1 MTVSSIGDLAR
12 SMMLRIQTSERKTEY
27 DRLTRELA
35 SGQTADIAGR
45 VGGDMSI
52 VVDMNSRFSR
62 LDAYDLAVQEANVM
76 AATMQ
81 SALDGMRSNAGELG
95 ALLLG
100 MTATSLPQERAQAA
114 FQARSGL
121 EAAISAL
128 NTRIAGRSLF
138 AGAATDQP
146 ALSDADFLISELKSV
161 VGGLS
166 NWQDIVQAADQWFE
180 DPSGF
185 AAAIYRGGE
194 RSLSPFRVS
203 DGEDV
208 GVARRA
214 DDPAFRALLRDTAL
228 AALATDPDLGLD
240 AANQGMLLKHA
251 GERIL
256 ADHGKITEMAAEIG
270 HIQSRLEEFGVRNA
284 AMRTGLEQTRNE
296 LFAADP
302 YEVATRL
309 KDMQFRLE
317 SLYAVTVRSA
327 NLSLVNFLK

>member
-1 MTVSSIGDLAR
+1 MTVTSIGDLAR
-12 SMMLRIQTSERKTEY
+12 SMMLRIQTSERKAEH
-27 DRLTRELA
+27 DRLTAELA
-35 SGQTADIAGR
+35 SGQTMDIAER

-62 LDAYDLAVQEANVM
+62 LDAYDLAIEEANIM

-81 SALDGMRSNAGELG
+81 SVLDGMRSDARELG
-95 ALLLG
+95 TLLLG
-100 MTATSLPQERAQAA
+100 MTEASMPQERAQASL
-114 FQARSGL
+114 QARSSL
-121 EAAISAL
+121 ESAISAL

-146 ALSDADFLISELKSV
+146 ALADADLLISELKLV
-161 VGGLS
+161 LGGLS
-166 NWQDIVQAADQWFE
+166 DWQEVVQAADQWFE

-185 AAAIYRGGE
+185 ASAIYRGGE
-194 RSLSPFRVS
+194 SSLTPFRVA
-203 DGEDV
+203 DGEDL
-208 GVARRA
+208 GVAKRA

-228 AALATDPDLGLD
+228 AVLATDPDLGLTG
-240 AANQGMLLKHA
+240 AGQSALLKRA

-256 ADHGKITEMAAEIG
+256 TDHGKITEMAAEIG
-270 HIQSRLEEFGVRNA
+270 HIQSLLEEFGVRNA
-284 AMRTGLEQTRNE
+284 AARTGLEQTRNE

-309 KDMQFRLE
+309 KDVQFQLE
-317 SLYAVTVRSA
+317 SLYTVTVRSA